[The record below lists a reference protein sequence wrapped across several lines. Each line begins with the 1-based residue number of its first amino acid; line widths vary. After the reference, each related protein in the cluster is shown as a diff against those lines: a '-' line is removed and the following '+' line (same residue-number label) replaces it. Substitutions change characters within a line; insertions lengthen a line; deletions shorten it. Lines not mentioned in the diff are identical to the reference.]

1 MISINKIELMERSM
15 ANFLQTPLPVLDND
29 ILRTFVA
36 IAETGSFSGAAET
49 VFRTPSAV
57 SMQIKRLEEQL
68 GVSLFV
74 RDARSVR
81 LTHSGETLLTYAR
94 RMLALSNE
102 AMSRFRHPD
111 MHGVVRLG
119 ATDDIGERIL
129 PTILKRF
136 AEAFPGVMV
145 DVTIDNSVGLRRRLG
160 EQRLDLTL
168 LNSGKGASD
177 EDSELI
183 LRERLVWVGACGG
196 TAHTKDPL
204 PVSMWEQGC
213 SWRNEA
219 VEKLTEIG
227 RAYRV
232 AYMSATTMVQRAAV
246 LSDLAVAPIASYYLS
261 DGMEVLG
268 KAEGLP
274 ELGFYEIRLKFSEQ
288 RGELVEAVADAIRHA
303 FRPTERQSRV
313 A

>member
-1 MISINKIELMERSM
+1 MIARSTDQPPERL
-15 ANFLQTPLPVLDND
+15 ARNLDWNL
-29 ILRTFVA
+29 LRTFLVLSESA
-36 IAETGSFSGAAET
+36 SVTEAADRLGLKQPT
-49 VFRTPSAV
+49 VSSAL
-57 SMQIKRLEEQL
+57 KRLEEQL